1 MVSVAGCRLGAA
13 GPSFGHGGSKGV
25 IASPCETAVAGVA
38 PGGIHRRAVFAGF
51 RHPTGRASRGPL
63 RVRYLSLSEA
73 EGESL
78 VNVAYAIGRQFGSA
92 VARNRARRRLRSA
105 ARLVAAEAPPGYYLV
120 SCEPEVSRLGFPE
133 LVVAMRSAM
142 TAAGRGAP
150 YVPRSSESNGTGG
163 AP

>member
-1 MVSVAGCRLGAA
+1 MVSVAGCRLAAA

-25 IASPCETAVAGVA
+25 IASPCETAVAGIA
-38 PGGIHRRAVFAGF
+38 PGGIHKRAVFAGF
-51 RHPTGRASRGPL
+51 RHPTGRASMGPL

-105 ARLVAAEAPPGYYLV
+105 VRLVAAEAPPGY
-120 SCEPEVSRLGFPE
+120 SCEPEVSRLGFPQ
-133 LVVAMRSAM
+133 LVVAMRSVM

-150 YVPRSSESNGTGG
+150 DVPGSSESNGTGG